1 MTYNDVRNKE
11 MRRAKGLQA
20 CWSHSNIGFKNKPS
34 SMSVTLATSSPGGSL
49 MLWDPKGPVI
59 YWQTTYSEGES
70 NNFAYFSTGGC
81 VSVRTKPN
89 LVYLFTYENTAP
101 KFKFTAPFD
110 VEMAVLHGKTEGC
123 DADYLL
129 LCGTSGQLGI
139 WNLIT
144 GSLLGIVQ
152 LHSRTITTLD
162 IWKNYL
168 ITGSKDGTISLWSFS
183 NILTAIYTNK
193 SPQQIALNA
202 DHAFP
207 LVFVKFDK
215 LVRSEDIVLYS
226 VAEKGHLRR
235 WRLVEA
241 SRGFK
246 LEVTMSLLTPDA
258 PVSLG
263 IAPTGTILYFLT
275 AKTLYSITLGGPA
288 LSSKLI
294 SLGDASSNGTA
305 INKVT
310 DVPETLGDDTT
321 FTAFD
326 TSPVTQTVLLGLST
340 GQIMALFPGGGFQIY
355 RSKESLPVKNMM
367 ILPHNY
373 RYAVSIKETKQT
385 SCMQTSLSRIPS
397 LKRELTEEW
406 LKKMESDNYG
416 VISFGQLH
424 KETPLSLAPLGLS
437 PVACT
442 SVTMQSRGDDG
453 LHNKVAEPMC
463 SLSFLQDELAQLSM
477 EHAHSSKVDPH
488 ADPTQVT
495 TATRASVSPEE
506 HMALIQRNL
515 ELEAKIARLTAHVSK
530 TQLINEGGYY

>member
-1 MTYNDVRNKE
+1 
-11 MRRAKGLQA
+11 
-20 CWSHSNIGFKNKPS
+20 
-34 SMSVTLATSSPGGSL
+34 

-59 YWQTTYSEGES
+59 YWQTTYSEDES
-70 NNFAYFSTGGC
+70 NSFAYFSIGSC

-89 LVYLFTYENTAP
+89 LIYLFTYDNTAP

-110 VEMAVLHGKTEGC
+110 VELAVLHGRAEGC

-144 GSLLGIVQ
+144 GALIGIVQ
-152 LHSRTITTLD
+152 LHARTITTLD

-168 ITGSKDGTISLWSFS
+168 VTGSKDGTISLWSFS
-183 NILTAIYTNK
+183 NIITAIYTNK
-193 SPQQIALNA
+193 SPQQIALNT

-215 LVRSEDIVLYS
+215 FIQSGDITLYS

-241 SRGFK
+241 LRGFK
-246 LEVTMSLLTPDA
+246 LEVTMSLLVPDTPI
-258 PVSLG
+258 SLS
-263 IAPTGTILYFLT
+263 IAPSGTILYFLT
-275 AKTLYSITLGGPA
+275 AKALYSVILGGPE

-294 SLGDASSNGTA
+294 SLGDTTSNSAA

-310 DVPETLGDDTT
+310 DVPETLGSDTT
-321 FTAFD
+321 FAAFD

-340 GQIMALFPGGGFQIY
+340 GQIMALFPGGGFQVY
-355 RSKESLPVKNMM
+355 RSKESLPVKNMT

-373 RYAVSIKETKQT
+373 RYAVSIKESKQT
-385 SCMQTSLSRIPS
+385 SCIQTSLSRIHS

-406 LKKMESDNYG
+406 LKKMENDNYNA
-416 VISFGQLH
+416 IAFGQLH

-442 SVTMQSRGDDG
+442 TVTIQSRRDDG
-453 LHNKVAEPMC
+453 LHNRVAEPMC
-463 SLSFLQDELAQLSM
+463 SLSFLQEELAQLDIEEM
-477 EHAHSSKVDPH
+477 RSSKTGH
-488 ADPTQVT
+488 NTESAQVT
-495 TATRASVSPEE
+495 TSTRVGVSPEE

-530 TQLINEGGYY
+530 TQLISEGGYY